1 MKFIVKKYCLIIS
14 GNGNLLRQLQKNTA
28 YEHSSVRKNKQNN
41 LMLLSICAICS
52 KKKSAFIK
60 YQELHNFDDI

>member
-14 GNGNLLRQLQKNTA
+14 GNGNLLRQLQKNAA

-41 LMLLSICAICS
+41 LMLLSICAIC
-52 KKKSAFIK
+52 
-60 YQELHNFDDI
+60 YQEKIGFH

>member
-1 MKFIVKKYCLIIS
+1 MEIYCVS
-14 GNGNLLRQLQKNTA
+14 CKKNTA

-60 YQELHNFDDI
+60 YQELHNFDNI